1 MKFLGQ
7 FWTAI
12 LPNPL
17 SINPTTTTLSSLISS
32 SSTTGKTKEEQ
43 NKLQLLM
50 VKPTTTVEWGKLVK
64 EFNTSL
70 IFHIHS
76 KMIQGLMDLILSSLL
91 MVFLNLWT
99 SLRSITLIELHHDF
113 DQLFLF
119 FLLFFHL

>member
-1 MKFLGQ
+1 MLDNIAVRDQQQQGFKE
-7 FWTAI
+7 
-12 LPNPL
+12 
-17 SINPTTTTLSSLISS
+17 
-32 SSTTGKTKEEQ
+32 GKTKEEQ

-91 MVFLNLWT
+91 MFA
-99 SLRSITLIELHHDF
+99 
-113 DQLFLF
+113 
-119 FLLFFHL
+119 